1 MAEQGFL
8 TRLKTTPPSVALVVY
23 LIAVFIFSSIFLVN
37 MQDVNIWDE
46 TYYIHSGRML
56 WQGELVTLARSPLAS
71 ILYGLTY
78 LPFTSSPFW
87 LLLSN
92 SLGRFLLFS
101 LLYWATWFAGTTF
114 DDVPPAVP
122 IIFLL
127 LSPIVLAN
135 YNFPSDLLLAGFATL
150 AFAHILKFRK
160 SKKIK
165 HTWLTS
171 LFLGL
176 AALSRAEGLV
186 LFVVSL
192 VFLVIFALP
201 KPNWKKLIPAAI
213 IPFVVLVG
221 SYLLVYG
228 IVTGRFETGL
238 ADRTYDNF
246 EAGHETIYSDTDTY
260 GSTVEAIAESMT
272 VFGTREENN
281 TSVFRAILNNPPVY
295 FQRIKMMLRGLPI
308 IALQG
313 YGIKLSVLIFLL
325 AIRGVIALLRRKAF
339 PLLGFHLAWLLP
351 LAPVMVNTF
360 MRVGYLRMP
369 FVVVFSLASI
379 GLIQMLKNIHS
390 KIEPVIWSVV
400 SITIAAV
407 SWFAGIPAVY
417 YGASLFLAGYIVVY
431 LLNNVWKKGLPVFN
445 LSLVLLLVFGVII
458 YGNLPGVKK
467 YALGESPA
475 EQSVKFLHD
484 QYPENTAVLSA
495 SPLPIFMARHDLYN
509 LNSTDIPDFSD
520 SETFLNWVT
529 AQDIS
534 LIYIDSLMPPEFYG
548 YAMDLLEKG
557 RLERVFEIDQ
567 GNYQVLAVVENE

>member
-1 MAEQGFL
+1 
-8 TRLKTTPPSVALVVY
+8 
-23 LIAVFIFSSIFLVN
+23 
-37 MQDVNIWDE
+37 
-46 TYYIHSGRML
+46 
-56 WQGELVTLARSPLAS
+56 
-71 ILYGLTY
+71 
-78 LPFTSSPFW
+78 
-87 LLLSN
+87 
-92 SLGRFLLFS
+92 
-101 LLYWATWFAGTTF
+101 
-114 DDVPPAVP
+114 
-122 IIFLL
+122 
-127 LSPIVLAN
+127 
-135 YNFPSDLLLAGFATL
+135 
-150 AFAHILKFRK
+150 
-160 SKKIK
+160 
-165 HTWLTS
+165 
-171 LFLGL
+171 
-176 AALSRAEGLV
+176 
-186 LFVVSL
+186 
-192 VFLVIFALP
+192 
-201 KPNWKKLIPAAI
+201 
-213 IPFVVLVG
+213 
-221 SYLLVYG
+221 
-228 IVTGRFETGL
+228 
-238 ADRTYDNF
+238 
-246 EAGHETIYSDTDTY
+246 
-260 GSTVEAIAESMT
+260 
-272 VFGTREENN
+272 
-281 TSVFRAILNNPPVY
+281 
-295 FQRIKMMLRGLPI
+295 
-308 IALQG
+308 
-313 YGIKLSVLIFLL
+313 
-325 AIRGVIALLRRKAF
+325 
-339 PLLGFHLAWLLP
+339 
-351 LAPVMVNTF
+351 